1 MEHGIG
7 TRQASRGVAGERM
20 RTLARG
26 LLAAALAACHAPA
39 SPGTAPEL
47 ADPTVFA
54 TWPRVT
60 EEPIPVSRQLSL
72 MCAIHPAAGHMEAV
86 LDGPPADHS
95 IVVRV
100 SPEAIAAYRQGRPL
114 PAGAVV
120 VKEKYDDASASG
132 PLRAYGVMI
141 KRAAGYD
148 RRGGDWE
155 YGYVTLAATPVVA
168 RGRLA
173 ECAGCHA
180 SARGSD
186 YLFRSHVN
194 PGREARGR

>member
-1 MEHGIG
+1 VEDGIG
-7 TRQASRGVAGERM
+7 TQGTIGRGGVAAHM
-20 RTLARG
+20 RWLARG
-26 LLAAALAACHAPA
+26 LIAAILAGCNVPA
-39 SPGTAPEL
+39 SPGTAPAL
-47 ADPTVFA
+47 AEPAEFA

-60 EEPIPVSRQLSL
+60 EKPVQVGPELAMLCVTHPSDGARAHASAIPGGL
-72 MCAIHPAAGHMEAV
+72 H
-86 LDGPPADHS
+86 HS

-100 SPEAIAAYRQGRPL
+100 SPNAIAAYREGRPL

-148 RRGGDWE
+148 PRGGNWE
-155 YGYVTLAATPVVA
+155 YGFVTLDSTATVT

-173 ECAGCHA
+173 ACAGCHE
-180 SARGSD
+180 SARRTD
-186 YLFRSHVN
+186 YLFRKHDS
-194 PGREARGR
+194 PGQ